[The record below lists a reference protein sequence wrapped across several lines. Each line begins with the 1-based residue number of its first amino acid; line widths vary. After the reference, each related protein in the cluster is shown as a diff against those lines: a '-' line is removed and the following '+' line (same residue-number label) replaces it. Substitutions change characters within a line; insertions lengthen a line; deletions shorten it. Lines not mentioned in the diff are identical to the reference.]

1 MLSVTLWCMVCA
13 WREERGRGW
22 TFCEDRRVRAA
33 ERRARVW
40 RESVCVWLR
49 LCGLQFET
57 DAGRHIHTH

>member
-22 TFCEDRRVRAA
+22 TLCEDRRVRAA

-40 RESVCVWLR
+40 RVSVCVVALVPVGSRGVW
-49 LCGLQFET
+49 G
-57 DAGRHIHTH
+57 AGRVNE